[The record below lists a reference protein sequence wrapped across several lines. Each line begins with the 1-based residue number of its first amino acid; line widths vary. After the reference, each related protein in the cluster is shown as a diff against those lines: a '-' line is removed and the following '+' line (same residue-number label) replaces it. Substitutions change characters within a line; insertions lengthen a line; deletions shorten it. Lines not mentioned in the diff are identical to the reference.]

1 MPKVYRAS
9 GTIRVSR
16 FVNVSG
22 NSTVAESTTGDALPI
37 GISQAGGRTPPIPD
51 VTTDPVQSAQSGENV
66 QVFTLGEECLLRAGA
81 AFSAGALLMSDAD
94 GDGIGLTTGKYHGAI
109 ALEAAGDAGE
119 LVLVQVLQGWYK
131 ES

>member
-22 NSTVAESTTGDALPI
+22 NSTVAEATTGDAFPV

-51 VTTDPVQSAQSGENV
+51 VTTTPVESAQSGENV
-66 QVFTLGEECLLRAGA
+66 QVFTVGEECLIRAGA
-81 AFSAGALLMSDAD
+81 SFAAGQLLMPDAD
-94 GDGIGLTTGKYHGAI
+94 GDGIAHTTNKYYGAI
-109 ALEAAGDAGE
+109 ALEAAGGAGE

-131 ES
+131 S

>member
-1 MPKVYRAS
+1 MPKVYRAR

-22 NSTVAESTTGDALPI
+22 NSTVAEATTGDALPI

-66 QVFTLGEECLLRAGA
+66 QVFTIGEECLLRGGA
-81 AFSAGALLMSDAD
+81 TFAAGALLMSDAD
-94 GDGIGLTTGKYHGAI
+94 GDGIGATSGKYHGAV
-109 ALEAAGDAGE
+109 ALEACGGAGE
-119 LVLVQVLQGWYK
+119 LVLVQVLNGYVG
-131 ES
+131 S